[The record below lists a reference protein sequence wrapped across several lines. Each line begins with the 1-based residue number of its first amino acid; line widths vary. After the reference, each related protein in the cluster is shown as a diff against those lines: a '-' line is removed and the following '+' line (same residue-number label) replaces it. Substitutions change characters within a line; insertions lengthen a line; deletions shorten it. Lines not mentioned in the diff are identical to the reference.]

1 MVYTECVREKT
12 LINRFQR
19 FDSDIWLVLIDFLKF
34 NHFVW
39 FVNFI
44 LIRFFFT
51 FFIRILNL
59 WINIM
64 FLIRIT
70 HQNR

>member
-1 MVYTECVREKT
+1 MVYTECVRKMCT

-19 FDSDIWLVLIDFLKF
+19 FNSDIWLVLIDFLKF
-34 NHFVW
+34 NHFEW
-39 FVNFI
+39 FVNYI
-44 LIRFFFT
+44 LIRFFS

>member
-1 MVYTECVREKT
+1 MVYTECERKICT

-19 FDSDIWLVLIDFLKF
+19 FNSDIWLVLIDFLKF
-34 NHFVW
+34 NHFEW
-39 FVNFI
+39 FVNYI
-44 LIRFFFT
+44 LIRFFSFD
-51 FFIRILNL
+51 IRILNIL
-59 WINIM
+59 INIM